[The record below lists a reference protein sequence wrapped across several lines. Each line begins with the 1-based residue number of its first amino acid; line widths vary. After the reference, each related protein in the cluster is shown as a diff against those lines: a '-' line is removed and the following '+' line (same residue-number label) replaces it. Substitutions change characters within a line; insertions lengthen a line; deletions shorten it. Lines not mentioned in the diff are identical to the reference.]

1 MSKKQKPAGYPG
13 QGKSKIMKKLR
24 KALGKKATLKYA
36 DVATPTPT
44 SWYGIPYG
52 IGKSAI
58 LLDDMKPNPA
68 EPRSLK
74 SWEETGDAEW
84 EAKLIDG
91 DWRIGVKGRF
101 ATLSDSII
109 TVHRRDGGNF
119 DGQWRT
125 AEAIVREHNQRPK
138 DDVKP
143 IHICTDHWLVEDL
156 DTNATYWD
164 DQMDE
169 MCKDFHILRDRLVK
183 VQDNDRLKL
192 VDELLHR
199 VIEVRCQLD
208 TMKKEQDQ

>member
-1 MSKKQKPAGYPG
+1 MSKKHKLDASHPG
-13 QGKSKIMKKLR
+13 VGKSKIMKKL
-24 KALGKKATLKYA
+24 AKKLNRKYA
-36 DVATPTPT
+36 DVKEPTPT
-44 SWYGIPYG
+44 SWYGRPFG
-52 IGKSAI
+52 VGKSAI
-58 LLDDMKPNPA
+58 MLDDVKTEPVQ
-68 EPRSLK
+68 PRSLK

-91 DWRIGVKGRF
+91 YWRIGVKGRF

-143 IHICTDHWLVEDL
+143 IHICTDSWLVEDL
-156 DTNATYWD
+156 DTNATCWD
-164 DQMDE
+164 DQLDE
-169 MCKDFHILRDRLVK
+169 MCRDFHTLRDRLAYVK
-183 VQDNDRLKL
+183 DNDRLKL

-208 TMKKEQDQ
+208 TMKKEQS